1 LIACA
6 NLTGVILARATA
18 RQKETSIRLALGAGR
33 GRLFGQYF
41 TESLLVSLA
50 GGATGWLGAYWL
62 LDALAASIPFDLPS
76 TARLR
81 PDVHVLIFTLAV
93 ALGTSLVFSLVPLA
107 RLARLDINETLKE
120 GGARSG
126 VSREHSRAQ
135 RFLIVGEVAI
145 SMALLVVASLL
156 MESLYRMYQQKLGF
170 EPEGVVA
177 VEMSVGRPHRQSGA
191 ARWDF
196 ERRVLER
203 FEALP
208 GVISVA
214 GVNALP
220 LTGQNNLPTEHV
232 GKPNDSIGRMEY
244 RAVTANYF
252 HILGIPVLRGHGI
265 LPSDTR
271 SAPEVAVISESVA
284 RQWFP
289 NSNPIGERL
298 QVGRY
303 EDREFPDVEE
313 PPREIAGVVGD
324 VKAYSVT
331 LPPPPT
337 IYVPSAQVGEA
348 IAEGSGSASWV
359 IHAKAASGLA
369 EELRQA
375 LAQVD
380 PEERVLDVRTMN
392 EIVRTSVARPRFD
405 SLLMS
410 AFAGLAVLLAGVGIF
425 GVLSYQV
432 SRRGH
437 EIGVRMALGAERGD
451 VLGLVI
457 RQGMALTFAGIGLG
471 LGGAWALARFLS
483 SLLFGVRA
491 HEPAA
496 FAAAAAIMA
505 AVAFLASYLPARRA
519 TKVDPMVALRC
530 E

>member
-1 LIACA
+1 MARPSKEPSLP
-6 NLTGVILARATA
+6 ILACPVTSLTVAGLRAN
-18 RQKETSIRLALGAGR
+18 
-33 GRLFGQYF
+33 
-41 TESLLVSLA
+41 SL
-50 GGATGWLGAYWL
+50 
-62 LDALAASIPFDLPS
+62 
-76 TARLR
+76 RLR
-81 PDVHVLIFTLAV
+81 PDTHVLIFTLAL

-126 VSREHSRAQ
+126 VSREHARAQ
-135 RFLIVGEVAI
+135 RLLIVGEVAI
-145 SMALLVVASLL
+145 SVTLLVGTSLL
-156 MESLYRMYQQKLGF
+156 IESLYRMYQQKLGF

-203 FEALP
+203 LGTLP
-208 GVISVA
+208 GIISVA
-214 GVNALP
+214 GVNTLP

-232 GKPNDSIGRMEY
+232 GKPEQSIGGMEY
-244 RAVTANYF
+244 RAVTAKYF
-252 HILGIPVLRGHGI
+252 ATLGIPIMRGRGI
-265 LPSDTR
+265 LSSDTR

-289 NSNPIGERL
+289 NTNPIGERL

-303 EDREFPDVEE
+303 QDQEFKEVEE
-313 PPREIAGVVGD
+313 PPREIVGVVGD

-331 LPPPPT
+331 EPSPPT
-337 IYVPSAQVGEA
+337 VYVPAAQVGDA
-348 IAEGSGSASWV
+348 IAGGSDYAAWV
-359 IHAKAASGLA
+359 VRAKATAGLA
-369 EELRQA
+369 AELRQA

-380 PEERVLDVRTMN
+380 TEERVLRVSPMT
-392 EIVRTSVARPRFD
+392 EIVQESVARPRFD

-410 AFAGLAVLLAGVGIF
+410 AFAALAAALAGIGIF

-432 SRRGH
+432 SRRAH

-451 VLGLVI
+451 LLRLVI
-457 RQGMALTFAGIGLG
+457 RQGMTLAFAGIGLG
-471 LGGAWALARFLS
+471 LGGAWALSRFLS

-491 HEPAA
+491 HEPGA
-496 FAAAAAIMA
+496 FAAASTIMA
-505 AVAFLASYLPARRA
+505 AVAFLASYLPAYRA